1 MTNLNYEAILSA
13 MEGLGWEVDFR
24 VDNDNDVKELELSNY
39 SNLGEYLVYT
49 INGTT
54 PKELAIEIMDIYANF
69 DVGEHVESWVN
80 LKMEG
85 VKGVPSVKELI
96 EDAQEIA
103 KMLKELSDTVRE
115 IVMPTE
121 TIGESV
127 AAYKAN
133 QK

>member
-1 MTNLNYEAILSA
+1 MTNLSYEAIINA

-24 VDNDNDVKELELSNY
+24 VYDDAKELELSSY

-69 DVGEHVESWVN
+69 DVGSHVEFWVEA
-80 LKMEG
+80 KMEG

-96 EDAQEIA
+96 EDATEIE
-103 KMLKELSDTVRE
+103 KMLKELSETVRE

>member
-1 MTNLNYEAILSA
+1 MTNLNYEAILNA
-13 MEGLGWEVDFR
+13 MEGLDWEVDIR
-24 VDNDNDVKELELSNY
+24 VDDDVKELELSTY
-39 SNLGEYLVYT
+39 SSLGEYLVYT

-54 PKELAIEIMDIYANF
+54 PKELAIEIMRIYVNF
-69 DVGEHVESWVN
+69 DVDRHVESWVIARMN
-80 LKMEG
+80 G
-85 VKGVPSVKELI
+85 AQGVPSIKELV
-96 EDAQEIA
+96 EDAIEIE

>member
-1 MTNLNYEAILSA
+1 MTNLSYEAIINA

-24 VDNDNDVKELELSNY
+24 VYDDAKELELSSY

-69 DVGEHVESWVN
+69 DVGSHVEFWVEA
-80 LKMEG
+80 KMEG

-96 EDAQEIA
+96 EDATEIE
-103 KMLKELSDTVRE
+103 KMLKELSETVRE

-133 QK
+133 QN

>member
-1 MTNLNYEAILSA
+1 MTNLSYEAIINA
-13 MEGLGWEVDFR
+13 MEGLGWEVDIR
-24 VDNDNDVKELELSNY
+24 IDDDNDVKELELSNY

-69 DVGEHVESWVN
+69 DVGSHVEFWVEA
-80 LKMEG
+80 KMEG

-96 EDAQEIA
+96 EDATEIE
-103 KMLKELSDTVRE
+103 KMLKELSETVRE

-133 QK
+133 QN